1 MISSHLQQFAAVAI
15 VLQRNVKRYA
25 VMSRYHWTFL
35 QYPEEVTA
43 DLQNLRLRMSNQHR
57 HHSVHA
63 VVVHRTVKRNMIV
76 VTAGSRAT
84 PRLSKGLHV
93 RIKWT
98 VIGQS
103 YWSLGHW
110 KMIRGQ
116 KWTTLGQTSLESIIK
131 AT

>member
-1 MISSHLQQFAAVAI
+1 MISSHLQQCAAVAK
-15 VLQRNVKRYA
+15 VLQRNLKRYA
-25 VMSRYHWTFL
+25 IMSRHHWIFL
-35 QYPEEVTA
+35 IYPAEVKA
-43 DLQNLRLRMSNQHR
+43 DLQNLRLRVSNQHR

-76 VTAGSRAT
+76 VTVGSRAT

-116 KWTTLGQTSLESIIK
+116 KWMTLRKT
-131 AT
+131 

>member
-15 VLQRNVKRYA
+15 VLQRIVKIYA
-25 VMSRYHWTFL
+25 IIMRYHWISL
-35 QYPEEVTA
+35 RYPVDVTA
-43 DLQNLRLRMSNQHR
+43 DLEHLRLRMINQLR
-57 HHSVHA
+57 HPSVHA
-63 VVVHRTVKRNMIV
+63 IVVHRTVKRNMIV
-76 VTAGSRAT
+76 VTVGSRAT
-84 PRLSKGLHV
+84 PKLSKGLHV

-116 KWTTLGQTSLESIIK
+116 KWMTLRQT
-131 AT
+131 

>member
-1 MISSHLQQFAAVAI
+1 MISPHLQQFAAVAI
-15 VLQRNVKRYA
+15 ALQRIVKRYA
-25 VMSRYHWTFL
+25 IIMRYHWIFL
-35 QYPEEVTA
+35 RYPAEVKA
-43 DLQNLRLRMSNQHR
+43 ELRNLRLRMSNQHR

-76 VTAGSRAT
+76 VTVGSRAT

-103 YWSLGHW
+103 KWSLGHW

-116 KWTTLGQTSLESIIK
+116 KWMTLGQT
-131 AT
+131 

>member
-15 VLQRNVKRYA
+15 VLQRNLKRYA
-25 VMSRYHWTFL
+25 YMSRHHWMFL
-35 QYPEEVTA
+35 RYPAEVKA
-43 DLQNLRLRMSNQHR
+43 DLQNLRLRVSNQHR

-76 VTAGSRAT
+76 VTVGSRAT

-103 YWSLGHW
+103 NWSLGHW

-116 KWTTLGQTSLESIIK
+116 KWMTLRQT
-131 AT
+131 